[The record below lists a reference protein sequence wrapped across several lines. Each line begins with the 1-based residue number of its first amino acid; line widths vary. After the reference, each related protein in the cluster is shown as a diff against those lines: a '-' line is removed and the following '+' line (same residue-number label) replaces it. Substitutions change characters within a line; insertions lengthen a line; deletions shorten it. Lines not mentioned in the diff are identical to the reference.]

1 MVTVRERLSASGREA
16 GTPAVELYDF
26 LRPVTLGRDQSRLLE
41 LVFET
46 FARQWGTQL
55 TAKVRTVSRVTYLSS
70 GLPSYDEY
78 VATLPETS
86 AMVLIAMEGVEARA
100 ILQFPTNAALRWI
113 GRMLGG
119 SGRIEP
125 RQRSFTQIEQA
136 LVRRL
141 AEDALEDLRYS
152 MGTLLPMAMTV
163 EAFHY
168 NPQFAQA
175 AATTDLMVVGSFE
188 LEIGEHTSPAT
199 LALPAEAVL
208 PQLGI
213 VEVAQSSAEAR
224 DHLGAHLIAA
234 PLELSLRFDPTPVS
248 PSVVLGLAEGDVI
261 PLVHPQHRP
270 LQLTVDG
277 ELVARAAVGSNG
289 NRLACVVL
297 DPQEAS

>member
-1 MVTVRERLSASGREA
+1 M
-16 GTPAVELYDF
+16 ELYDF

-41 LVFET
+41 LVYET

-78 VATLPETS
+78 IATLPETS
-86 AMVLIAMEGVEARA
+86 AMVLIGMEGIDARA

-152 MGTLLPMAMTV
+152 MGNLLPMAMTV

-175 AATTDLMVVGSFE
+175 AATTDLMVVGSFDIE
-188 LEIGEHTSPAT
+188 VGEHTTPAT

-213 VEVAQSSAEAR
+213 VETAQSAADAR
-224 DHLGAHLIAA
+224 DRLGAHVVAA
-234 PLELSLRFDPTPVS
+234 PSSCRSASIPRPSARPSSSAS
-248 PSVVLGLAEGDVI
+248 PKATSSPRPPAA
-261 PLVHPQHRP
+261 PAAAAHR
-270 LQLTVDG
+270 
-277 ELVARAAVGSNG
+277 R
-289 NRLACVVL
+289 R
-297 DPQEAS
+297 